1 MTDVRVRRVAK
12 LIVAAASI
20 GALAGCFHIPQRALA
35 NGRQLGYGTTQ
46 QVLYGEHN
54 PTAQRQL
61 YNSLQSSAFGYQV
74 TNRPYQPQFKRR

>member
-1 MTDVRVRRVAK
+1 MTDVRGRRVAQV
-12 LIVAAASI
+12 LAAAASLA
-20 GALAGCFHIPQRALA
+20 ALSGCFHIPQRALA

-61 YNSLQSSAFGYQV
+61 YNSLQSSAFGYRV
-74 TNRPYQPQFKRR
+74 VNRPYQPQFKPR